1 MEIIMTPEQKAKAY
15 DEALKLASAA
25 HKDEDKH
32 LKATLERIFPELKEN
47 EDERIR
53 KLLISGM
60 KHLTYT
66 AETFASIP
74 IKDVIDWLEKQGEQD
89 NSNVKDY
96 NSIDPHFGKSI
107 DKIEPKF
114 HEGEWITNGDY
125 TWKIVEIKPL
135 DYILQSQDGNIVDDT
150 ISHIDEQFHSF
161 TIEDA
166 KDGDVLTNGKMVVIF
181 KHFEEP
187 SYRQHIVAYIGLDR
201 GGNIQITDDTW
212 RLGIDKAKPA
222 TKEQRDLLFQKMKE
236 VGYEWDA
243 EKKELKKIGQKSA
256 WSEEDNYYRN
266 HIIQIIEEIN
276 NAPLKRRENWE
287 AYINW
292 LKSLKQRIQGKK
304 ELKVGMRV
312 RFNCFDGSE
321 IIVKITRIEN
331 DTVYGISDIG
341 SYHWCNIKDVE
352 LL

>member
-1 MEIIMTPEQKAKAY
+1 MDYKAKYKEAFERAKMSYHTGSY
-15 DEALKLASAA
+15 DR
-25 HKDEDKH
+25 D
-32 LKATLERIFPELKEN
+32 TLEMLEIIFPELAES

-53 KLLISGM
+53 KE
-60 KHLTYT
+60 LTEFLKSASEGFLDT
-66 AETFASIP
+66 TIQCKTFGKWLA
-74 IKDVIDWLEKQGEQD
+74 WLEKQGEQ
-89 NSNVKDY
+89 K
-96 NSIDPHFGKSI
+96 PT
-107 DKIEPKF
+107 DKVEPKF
-114 HEGEWITNGDY
+114 KVGDWIVSKTSNLVYCVDSILFPQSKCYCLSYNGG
-125 TWKIVEIKPL
+125 TVL
-135 DYILQSQDGNIVDDT
+135 VNFS
-150 ISHIDEQFHSF
+150 DEQNYRLW
-161 TIEDA
+161 TIQDA
-166 KDGDVLTNGKMVVIF
+166 KDGDVLATKDAVFIF
-181 KHFEEP
+181 KYMDKTGLSLCK
-187 SYRQHIVAYIGLDR
+187 SYCEVIG
-201 GGNIQITDDTW
+201 NSK
-212 RLGIDKAKPA
+212 LGFGFDFSTNDVYPA
-222 TKEQRDLLFQKMKE
+222 TKEQRGTLFAKMKE
-236 VGYEWDA
+236 AGYEWDV
-243 EKKELKKIGQKSA
+243 ERKELKKIGQKSA

-312 RFNCFDGSE
+312 SFNCFDGSE